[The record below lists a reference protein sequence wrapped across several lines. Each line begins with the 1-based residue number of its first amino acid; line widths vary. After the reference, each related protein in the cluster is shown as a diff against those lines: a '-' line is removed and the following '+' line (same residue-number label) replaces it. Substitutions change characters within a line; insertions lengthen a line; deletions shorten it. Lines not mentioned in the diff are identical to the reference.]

1 MKNNEL
7 ELLVEKMY
15 YAIKEAQCK
24 PTREECEKALHY
36 ALQSLGVK

>member
-1 MKNNEL
+1 MKDNEL

-24 PTREECEKALHY
+24 PTKEECEKALYY